1 MDAHLQPRMS
11 LHHHCGRALALAVLA
26 LSSTAA
32 LALEPAATIDPAY
45 ATPLDAVIDGLAPGD
60 FRWTPE
66 LAPQGPMVI
75 VVSLPQQRAHVYRNG
90 VRIGL
95 STISSGKPG
104 NETPTGVFTILQK
117 KRMHRSNLYNDAPM
131 PFMQRLTWDG
141 IALHAGRIPGQPAS
155 HGCVRLPLAF
165 AELLFEA
172 TERDMTV
179 VIADEAAYDAS
190 VVWPGDQV
198 PVNYITGLSL
208 QAPSAAPSDGGQS
221 PATRSPSTDPRER
234 EATLAVHDRAPRRGK
249 FSLVKKLC
257 AYPRAHVA
265 LSHCLDPRRRGDA
278 RFVLGAGDATDHGAR
293 HHGARIDPDRGTGA
307 VRA

>member
-1 MDAHLQPRMS
+1 MDAHLHTRMS
-11 LHHHCGRALALAVLA
+11 LRHHCGRLLALAVLA
-26 LSSTAA
+26 LSCTAA
-32 LALEPAATIDPAY
+32 LALEPAATVDPAH
-45 ATPLDAVIDGLAPGD
+45 ATPLDAVGDGLAPGD

-66 LAPQGPMVI
+66 LALQGPMVI

-90 VRIGL
+90 VRIGV

-117 KRMHRSNLYNDAPM
+117 KRMHRSNLYNNAPM

-190 VVWPGDQV
+190 VVWPGDRV

-208 QAPSAAPSDGGQS
+208 QAPD
-221 PATRSPSTDPRER
+221 PA
-234 EATLAVHDRAPRRGK
+234 
-249 FSLVKKLC
+249 
-257 AYPRAHVA
+257 
-265 LSHCLDPRRRGDA
+265 
-278 RFVLGAGDATDHGAR
+278 
-293 HHGARIDPDRGTGA
+293 TGA
-307 VRA
+307 VASNAVAEY